1 MPNNGGIKGIKSQL
15 QKLLQYFTDSNEHE
29 IRGASI
35 FIVVSMD
42 YCDVKLIDLGSFRPL
57 STIENYDG
65 TSRDPGMILGIQN
78 VIAMLDKISN
88 TQPMSDE

>member
-1 MPNNGGIKGIKSQL
+1 
-15 QKLLQYFTDSNEHE
+15 
-29 IRGASI
+29 
-35 FIVVSMD
+35 MD